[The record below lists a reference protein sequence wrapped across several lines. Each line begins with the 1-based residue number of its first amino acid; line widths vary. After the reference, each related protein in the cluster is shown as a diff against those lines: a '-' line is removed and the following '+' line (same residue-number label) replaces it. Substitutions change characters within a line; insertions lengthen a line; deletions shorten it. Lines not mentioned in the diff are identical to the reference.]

1 MSNNSQTIMVVDDE
15 APNVLLMERTLSS
28 HYRVITANS
37 GAGCLEL
44 LETESPD
51 LILLDV
57 RMPGMI
63 GYDGCKRIK
72 NESKTKD
79 IPVIFLSAYI
89 SLDDKLKGYD
99 AGGDDYITKPCELE
113 EVLAKVKSHIANNK
127 AMLLN
132 RNMAM
137 VAMTNASELGMV
149 TQFYEKSFACLTPQE
164 LSHQVIIACQSFGL
178 QCCVQIRTVNET
190 LNATST
196 QNQCTPLEIDL
207 MNQIK
212 SADRILHFGKRT
224 AFNFDNITLII
235 KNMPRDDEDKCGRLN
250 DHIASLI
257 NGAEARII
265 NIDVEE
271 QQRESIINKLS
282 TALDDVN
289 SAIVDVESGIKSR
302 AKQTSTI
309 IASLFDEMHL
319 GFSSLALNEDQEEF
333 FVQLVNNHMEKIIS
347 LYTSNTDVEQH
358 FTKLSRDI
366 SLLMTTNSNKKDSS
380 AKN

>member
-37 GAGCLEL
+37 GASCLEL

-63 GYDGCKRIK
+63 GYDVCKRIK

-347 LYTSNTDVEQH
+347 LY
-358 FTKLSRDI
+358 
-366 SLLMTTNSNKKDSS
+366 SNKRV
-380 AKN
+380 N